1 MFLDVIKRT
10 QSGLMTESCISTC
23 ITAMQFQWQLV
34 SCAFLKLLVGTVEPE
49 SCIGIWEPINVCV

>member
-23 ITAMQFQWQLV
+23 ITAMQFHM
-34 SCAFLKLLVGTVEPE
+34 AIGFVGLFKTI
-49 SCIGIWEPINVCV
+49 SRDCGT